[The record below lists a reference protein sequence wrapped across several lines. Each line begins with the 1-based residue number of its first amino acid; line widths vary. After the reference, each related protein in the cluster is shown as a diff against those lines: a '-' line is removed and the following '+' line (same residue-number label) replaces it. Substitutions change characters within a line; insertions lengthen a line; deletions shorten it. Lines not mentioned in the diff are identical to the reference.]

1 MGISEREKAIAILQ
15 KERKTALHD
24 NVWAFDYAISS
35 LKTDLKYDLMYE
47 GKEIYTKDD
56 MVAMLEELQNEIQ
69 KYSGCSCTCSDGVV
83 NDIDD
88 LIQEKINKL
97 KGE

>member
-1 MGISEREKAIAILQ
+1 MGMSEKEKAIAILQ

-35 LKTDLKYDLMYE
+35 LKTDFKYDLMYE
-47 GKEIYTKDD
+47 GKEIYTKDE
-56 MVAMLEELQNEIQ
+56 VKAMLVGLQQEIQ
-69 KYSGCSCTCSDGVV
+69 QK
-83 NDIDD
+83 IDS
-88 LIQEKINKL
+88 L